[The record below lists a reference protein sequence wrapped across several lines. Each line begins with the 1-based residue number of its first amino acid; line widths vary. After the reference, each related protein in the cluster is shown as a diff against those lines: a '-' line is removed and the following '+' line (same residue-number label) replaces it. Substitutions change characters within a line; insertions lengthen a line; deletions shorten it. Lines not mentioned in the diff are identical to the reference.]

1 MMTDALKK
9 KKQRI
14 DEYEE
19 EFNDL
24 SNQLKEFQENGEML
38 KYETNQKSEEIQ
50 DLAFK
55 LESLTLKN
63 SDGDKELFE
72 TKIFYEKTVK

>member
-1 MMTDALKK
+1 
-9 KKQRI
+9 
-14 DEYEE
+14 
-19 EFNDL
+19 
-24 SNQLKEFQENGEML
+24 ML